1 VRLVVKQARS
11 GNWLF
16 GGVGALLATT
26 LVVGFTSLGGLHAAE
41 RATAVPTPG
50 VDNSLAPGPL
60 QTAVL
65 SGGCFWGTQG
75 VFEHVKGVRQVL
87 AGYSGGAATTASY
100 ASVSTGNTGH
110 AESIRVIFDPAV
122 VSYGEILR
130 VFFSVAHDPTQLNR
144 QGPDEGTQY
153 RSSIFFGDPTQQ
165 KIATAYIAQLDQ
177 AHVFARPVVTRVD
190 ALKGFYPAEG
200 YHQDYLYH
208 NPTQPY
214 IVYNDLPKIEN
225 LKKVFPDVYQVK
237 PVLTR
242 DNNVTGEVAASIGK

>member
-1 VRLVVKQARS
+1 VKQTRT

-16 GGVGALLATT
+16 GGVGAVLATT
-26 LVVGFTSLGGLHAAE
+26 LVVGFLGLGGLHAAE
-41 RATAVPTPG
+41 RATVVPAPA
-50 VDNSLAPGPL
+50 VDNSLAAGPL

-87 AGYSGGAATTASY
+87 AGYSGGQASTASY
-100 ASVSTGNTGH
+100 ETVSTGTTGH

-153 RSSIFFGDPTQQ
+153 RSSVFFADPTQQ
-165 KIATAYIAQLDQ
+165 KIATSYIAQLDQ
-177 AHVFARPVVTRVD
+177 AHVFSRPVVTRVD

-200 YHQDYLYH
+200 YHQDYLFR
-208 NPTQPY
+208 NPHQPY
-214 IVYNDLPKIEN
+214 IAYNDLPKIEN
-225 LKKVFPDVYQVK
+225 LKRVFPDVYQDK

-242 DNNVTGEVAASIGK
+242 DNNVTTGEVAATIGK

>member
-1 VRLVVKQARS
+1 VKHTRG

-16 GGVGALLATT
+16 GGIGALLVGT
-26 LVVGFTSLGGLHAAE
+26 LAAGFLGLGGLHAQE
-41 RATAVPTPG
+41 RATPVPAATL
-50 VDNSLAPGPL
+50 DNPVAQGPL

-87 AGYSGGAATTASY
+87 AGYSGGQSSTASY
-100 ASVSTGNTGH
+100 EIVSTGTTGH

-144 QGPDEGTQY
+144 QGPDSGTQY
-153 RSSIFFGDPTQQ
+153 RSSIFYADPTQQ

-177 AHVFARPVVTRVD
+177 AHVFSRPVVTRVD
-190 ALKGFYPAEG
+190 PLKGFYPAEG
-200 YHQDYLYH
+200 YHQDYLVH
-208 NPTQPY
+208 NPHQPY

-225 LKKVFPDVYQVK
+225 LKRVFPDIYLSQ
-237 PVLTR
+237 PVLAS
-242 DNNVTGEVAASIGK
+242 DHKVAGEVAATLGK